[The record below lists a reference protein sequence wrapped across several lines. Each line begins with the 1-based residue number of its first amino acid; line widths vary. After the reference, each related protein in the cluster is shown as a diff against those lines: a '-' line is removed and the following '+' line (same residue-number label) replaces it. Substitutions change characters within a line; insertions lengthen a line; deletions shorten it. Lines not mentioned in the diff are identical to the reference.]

1 MPNLDLSIIPYQA
14 ITQDPA
20 SGLQPVSLKFYHAN
34 VKKTKKNVT
43 QIEIKIENFEPT
55 AITISSQYLTLL
67 NTFYNFIKTA

>member
-20 SGLQPVSLKFYHAN
+20 SELQPVSLKFYHAN

-43 QIEIKIENFEPT
+43 QIEIK
-55 AITISSQYLTLL
+55 LKTLSPL
-67 NTFYNFIKTA
+67 Q